1 MVQDSK
7 TQPMKEQG
15 LVQDTGAQN
24 SSHVLDEAAYIGS
37 IQYYLCL
44 LTYLLKI
51 NKFSKNTHCFKIK
64 FETLKN
70 YI

>member
-44 LTYLLKI
+44 LTYFIK
-51 NKFSKNTHCFKIK
+51 NK
-64 FETLKN
+64 
-70 YI
+70 